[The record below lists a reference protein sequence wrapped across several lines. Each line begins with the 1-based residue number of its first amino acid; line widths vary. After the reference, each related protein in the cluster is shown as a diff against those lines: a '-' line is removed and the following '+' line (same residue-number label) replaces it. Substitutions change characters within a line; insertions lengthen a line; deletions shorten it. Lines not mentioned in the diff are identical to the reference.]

1 MARVKIQLPEQV
13 LFTHHL
19 AVRTYDINKGG
30 HLGHDRL
37 ISLLHEAREHFF
49 FALGFNELDID
60 GVGIV
65 VADLMV
71 QYLGEA
77 FMAQQLEIT
86 VSLANMGKK
95 NIDMFYQVT
104 CVESGTEIAK
114 AKTAI
119 VFFDYGERKAAPVPE
134 KFIRQVEEQFSLSL
148 NN

>member
-1 MARVKIQLPEQV
+1 VNLSFPEQI
-13 LFTHHL
+13 LFTHNL
-19 AVRTYDINKGG
+19 RVRTYDINKGG

-49 FALGFNELDID
+49 FKLGFNELDID

-77 FMAQQLEIT
+77 FMAQRLEIDIAIAG
-86 VSLANMGKK
+86 VGRKS
-95 NIDMFYQVT
+95 IDMYYRVK
-104 CVESGTEIAK
+104 CIDNGALVAL

-119 VFFDYGERKAAPVPE
+119 VFFDYGPRTAVEVPPLFLQRAKERMRFA
-134 KFIRQVEEQFSLSL
+134 L
-148 NN
+148 